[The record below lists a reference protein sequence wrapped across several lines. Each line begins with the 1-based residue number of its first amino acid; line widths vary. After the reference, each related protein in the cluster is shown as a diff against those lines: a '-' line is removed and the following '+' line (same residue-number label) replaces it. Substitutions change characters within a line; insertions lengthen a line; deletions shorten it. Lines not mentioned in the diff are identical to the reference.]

1 MGALGTV
8 GVVSLWDG
16 FGATLVVALKAF
28 TEGKRRESLLFATVA
43 TGLLFNA
50 TALTWGIPRSPML

>member
-1 MGALGTV
+1 M